1 MVASSFF
8 CDIAKIE
15 MFNPLFVQK
24 ACHHC
29 QLYTGTLC
37 LFRDSVRL
45 RASMSHLR
53 RIPFIRNDKN
63 EGSCV
68 EFLLRH
74 CCPKST
80 ANALRSAHTVSDKV
94 LAAST
99 LASSDIIITE
109 VLKIGSRLSS
119 VTYTAARMRLWR
131 YGLEIV
137 CITGHTSL
145 KQHSLL

>member
-109 VLKIGSRLSS
+109 VLKIGDHIHCNALEAQWSYCRSPSQIDVSPRCSS
-119 VTYTAARMRLWR
+119 MAYLHPA
-131 YGLEIV
+131 
-137 CITGHTSL
+137 
-145 KQHSLL
+145 Q